1 MKSQNSLQ
9 LFSTVG
15 LRLDLNE
22 PMNKRAR
29 VNTGYLCN
37 YGCEFCYY
45 KTKLDQRDSL
55 EQITRRIDDIIKYGI
70 TQVDLSGGESSIEPN
85 WFNILDYCKENKLY
99 VSTLSHGGKF
109 SDFEFLKKSKEH
121 GLKEILFSLHGCN
134 SEIHDDITKRKGS
147 FDKIIQAIKNAKE
160 LNMLVRINCTVY
172 DKNCNYLENEYV
184 KLLKELNPFE
194 INFITLNYD
203 TDNSN
208 FKQINYSIITD
219 CIKKCID
226 KIQFIKYIN
235 VRYVP
240 FCYMQGYEKY
250 VVNYY
255 QHIYDIYD
263 WNLAIYNHEIDT
275 SKVYTKEQK
284 LRQSFDAAK
293 HFRLNG
299 YNKSENCRLCKNYF
313 ICDGIEKQLS
323 NNNYYHIQGQKIYDV
338 NYYRKGFYDDKV
350 ICTDFNT

>member
-1 MKSQNSLQ
+1 MMKSQNSLQ
-9 LFSTVG
+9 VFSTAG
-15 LRLDLNE
+15 LKLDLIE
-22 PMNKRAR
+22 PMNERAR
-29 VNTGYLCN
+29 INTGYLCN

-55 EQITRRIDDIIKYGI
+55 DLIKTRIDDVIKYGI
-70 TQVDLSGGESSIEPN
+70 KQVDLSGGESSIEPN
-85 WFNILDYCKENKLY
+85 FFNILDYCKEKELY

-109 SDFEFLKKSKEH
+109 SDFEFLKESKDR

-134 SEIHDDITKRKGS
+134 AEIHDDITKRKGS
-147 FDKIIQAIKNAKE
+147 FEKIIKAIKNAKE
-160 LNMLVRINCTVY
+160 LDILVRINCTVY
-172 DKNCNYLENEYV
+172 DKNHKYLENEYV

-203 TDNSN
+203 TDNSD

-219 CIKKCID
+219 SIKKCID
-226 KIQFIKYIN
+226 QIQFIKYIN

-240 FCYMQGYEKY
+240 YCYMIGYEKY

-255 QHIYDIYD
+255 QHIYDIFD
-263 WNLAIYNHEIDT
+263 WNLAIYNHNVDT
-275 SKVYTKEQK
+275 SKVYTKDQK
-284 LRQSFDAAK
+284 LRHSYDAAK

-299 YNKSENCRLCKNYF
+299 YNKDANCKNCKNYF

-323 NNNYYHIQGQKIYDV
+323 NNNFYPVQGQKIYEV
-338 NYYRKGFYDDKV
+338 NYYRKGFYEV
-350 ICTDFNT
+350 IDTNINS